1 MAAIN
6 GCTRFVTAKNYTT
19 ALLPFVDK
27 TAYTEVNP
35 MQREHS
41 MNLPFYALTAADYIG
56 FLILLSPVAK
66 AYRVNDSES
75 WLFWALALV
84 YFLILGINI
93 WKSVHRRKR
102 SWLYTGIVCVCAIE
116 LIWYLITQAIYWR
129 DMVQLG
135 FSFNTNIAKQY
146 AICVGYCILSL
157 IGLFI
162 WGYFLNRKR
171 TDCT

>member
-1 MAAIN
+1 MCQQHSVMDGIGGISIWLLNGSTVHMAAIN

-41 MNLPFYALTAADYIG
+41 MKFPFYALTAADYIG

-93 WKSVHRRKR
+93 WKSVRHRKR

-116 LIWYLITQAIYWR
+116 LIWYTGNILERYESTR
-129 DMVQLG
+129 VFVQ
-135 FSFNTNIAKQY
+135 Y
-146 AICVGYCILSL
+146 EHC
-157 IGLFI
+157 
-162 WGYFLNRKR
+162 
-171 TDCT
+171 

>member
-1 MAAIN
+1 MEQES
-6 GCTRFVTAKNYTT
+6 TLRES
-19 ALLPFVDK
+19 PFVNK
-27 TAYTEVNP
+27 TTYAEVNP

-41 MNLPFYALTAADYIG
+41 MKFPFYALTAADYIG

-66 AYRVNDSES
+66 AYRVNDSEN

-93 WKSVHRRKR
+93 WKSVRRRKH

-116 LIWYLITQAIYWR
+116 LIWYLITQTIYWR

-146 AICVGYCILSL
+146 AICVGYCIFSL
-157 IGLFI
+157 ISLFI
-162 WGYFLNRKR
+162 WGFFLSKKR
-171 TDCT
+171 RTMKSGRQV

>member
-1 MAAIN
+1 MYMLDIDERN
-6 GCTRFVTAKNYTT
+6 LIFWICNMEQESTLRES
-19 ALLPFVDK
+19 PFVNK
-27 TAYTEVNP
+27 TTYAEVNP

-66 AYRVNDSES
+66 AYRVNDSEN

-93 WKSVHRRKR
+93 WKPVRRRKR

-116 LIWYLITQAIYWR
+116 LIWYLITQTIYWR
-129 DMVQLG
+129 NMVQLG

-146 AICVGYCILSL
+146 AICVGYCIFSL

-162 WGYFLNRKR
+162 RSEER
-171 TDCT
+171 R